1 MKRVDLEPIQDAV
14 QAYVAEHSWK
24 ELCEALGWMESPTKP
39 ESARLQRALGLRKQ
53 SSSGKCNRQINSNT
67 AVSII
72 RAIGRAPR
80 EFDL

>member
-24 ELCEALGWMESPTKP
+24 ELCEALGWMESESKP

-53 SSSGKCNRQINSNT
+53 SNSGKSNKRMNHDT